1 MAQIFD
7 PAIFDEAVFEAAAGG
22 AWSSGELDTFWA
34 RFMEECGNMAEYL
47 ERTDPPR
54 PTFSCTKAQ
63 LRGEFTALTA
73 IMPATRA
80 TLKAAMTYTPAGYQ
94 DLLADHLLTENV
106 SGYAH

>member
-54 PTFSCTKAQ
+54 PTFYCTKAHGPD
-63 LRGEFTALTA
+63 RDHAGD
-73 IMPATRA
+73 
-80 TLKAAMTYTPAGYQ
+80 AGYPQ
-94 DLLADHLLTENV
+94 GRYDLHPRGLSRSAGRPSAD
-106 SGYAH
+106 